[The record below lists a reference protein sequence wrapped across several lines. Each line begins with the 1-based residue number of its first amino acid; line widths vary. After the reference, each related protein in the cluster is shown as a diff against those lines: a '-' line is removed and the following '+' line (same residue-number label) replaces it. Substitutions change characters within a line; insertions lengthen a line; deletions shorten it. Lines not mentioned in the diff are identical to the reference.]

1 MSSLVLA
8 TAGYDHTIRFWE
20 ATTGICWRT
29 IPHNDSHVNKLEIS
43 QDKRWLAAA
52 GNPSVRVYDIQSNTN
67 NPFCTFN
74 GHTGNVSAIG
84 FNKEGRWL
92 YSGTTAHHS
101 QRRFS
106 SLLYMCDPCSCWL
119 MLVSQWRWWPPC
131 LLPLAGVALN
141 ATCQFATC
149 HGVCRVRRSHR

>member
-43 QDKRWLAAA
+43 QDKKWLAAA
-52 GNPSVRVYDIQSNTN
+52 GNPAVRVYDIQSNATA
-67 NPFCTFN
+67 PFYTFQ
-74 GHTGNVSAIG
+74 GHTSNVSAIG

-92 YSGTTAHHS
+92 YSGMFMAGLPWW
-101 QRRFS
+101 Q
-106 SLLYMCDPCSCWL
+106 LLVYTFPSCHYI
-119 MLVSQWRWWPPC
+119 
-131 LLPLAGVALN
+131 
-141 ATCQFATC
+141 T
-149 HGVCRVRRSHR
+149 

>member
-52 GNPSVRVYDIQSNTN
+52 GNPSVKVYDIQSNTN
-67 NPFCTFN
+67 SPYFTFT
-74 GHTGNVSAIG
+74 GHSGNVSAIG

-92 YSGTTAHHS
+92 YSGVAQIHVIAVAVHHKLCIPGQCQHS
-101 QRRFS
+101 AAF
-106 SLLYMCDPCSCWL
+106 
-119 MLVSQWRWWPPC
+119 
-131 LLPLAGVALN
+131 LP
-141 ATCQFATC
+141 FM
-149 HGVCRVRRSHR
+149 

>member
-52 GNPSVRVYDIQSNTN
+52 GNPSVKVYDIQSNTN
-67 NPFCTFN
+67 SPYFTFT
-74 GHTGNVSAIG
+74 GHSGNVSAIG

-92 YSGTTAHHS
+92 YSGMPQLMSACTALTA
-101 QRRFS
+101 RP
-106 SLLYMCDPCSCWL
+106 LYAPHLKLTAESVDARLHPP
-119 MLVSQWRWWPPC
+119 LVHCEPTELTPWP
-131 LLPLAGVALN
+131 
-141 ATCQFATC
+141 
-149 HGVCRVRRSHR
+149 GVC